1 MPLDTGT
8 VSTFKT
14 VALAE
19 RRAALAAVDNHT
31 AGALLRAAREAQG
44 RTLQQVAEVTR
55 IRRAYLAAIED
66 MRPDLLPSRPFAV
79 GYAKAYAKALGLDS
93 EMVAERFRTEL
104 PSPDGEALRAPIGVG
119 HEKTGIRYP
128 LIAGCGVVLAAAVL
142 IWNVAQRAVTFEEP
156 TPPPV
161 PEAPEDWLRGRA
173 IAAPIALG
181 IPTAAPAEQTTPA
194 PYVTPGIEAFAAQQ
208 VEAAAGL
215 PVTALPSAPV
225 AGIGAGPRETLPPA
239 PPQSAALGVK
249 AKAYGAGAPASSIV
263 FTARKPATMV
273 LRRVD
278 GSVAF
283 ARHLSAGDSY
293 RTPVIAG
300 LAVDV
305 SDPAAFDVYVYGQ
318 FKGQLAGP
326 TGTLTAIAS

>member
-8 VSTFKT
+8 VSNFKT

-19 RRAALAAVDNHT
+19 RRAALTAVDSHT

-104 PSPDGEALRAPIGVG
+104 PSPEGEALRAPIGVG
-119 HEKTGIRYP
+119 HEKVGIRYP
-128 LIAGCGVVLAAAVL
+128 LIAGCGAVLAAAVL

-156 TPPPV
+156 APPPV
-161 PEAPEDWLRGRA
+161 SEAPEEWLRGSA
-173 IAAPIALG
+173 ITAPVTLG
-181 IPTAAPAEQTTPA
+181 LPTAAPAEQTTPE
-194 PYVTPGIEAFAAQQ
+194 PYVTPGLEAFAARREL
-208 VEAAAGL
+208 EAAGQIAPLQG
-215 PVTALPSAPV
+215 PPAPV
-225 AGIGAGPRETLPPA
+225 MAVARPTMPPA
-239 PPQSAALGVK
+239 PPPSAALGVK
-249 AKAYGAGAPASSIV
+249 PKVYGASAPAASVV
-263 FTARKPATMV
+263 FTARQAATLV
-273 LRRVD
+273 LRRPD
-278 GSVAF
+278 GSIAF

-293 RTPVIAG
+293 RTVPIAG
-300 LAVDV
+300 LQVDV
-305 SDPAAFDVYVYGQ
+305 SDPSAFDVYVFGQ
-318 FKGQLAGP
+318 FKGQLAAP
-326 TGTLTAIAS
+326 LSSLTAIAS